1 MSAPLPGTKRR
12 VVFLKFWR
20 NIADTPIE
28 NHHLAV
34 LDKRSIQDDD
44 VCEGEI
50 NFAGFNLKQ
59 NRLKEDVDAAKLRWV
74 YFPRMQRDEV
84 LCFQQ
89 GDLTIHGGIDAPTF
103 KFPEHVVDHATFHGA
118 FEDPGAPADAVPRRS
133 FEAGVFV
140 FLPEEPETMSRL

>member
-1 MSAPLPGTKRR
+1 MGILGDRHALGAPPSGAKRR

-34 LDKRSIQDDD
+34 LDKGSIENDDIY
-44 VCEGEI
+44 EGEI
-50 NFAGFNLKQ
+50 NFGGYKIKQ
-59 NRLKEDVDAAKLRWV
+59 NRLIDHVDAAKLRWV

-89 GDLTIHGGIDAPTF
+89 GDLTVHASASGEQSVS
-103 KFPEHVVDHATFHGA
+103 FPELRQDHATFHGA
-118 FEDPGAPADAVPRRS
+118 FHDPKASLHAPPR
-133 FEAGVFV
+133 
-140 FLPEEPETMSRL
+140 